1 VASNTD
7 DAKQAGAKPVLN
19 IPSSPESWETMAARF
34 MGLVGSAGTHF
45 YIDTSFLMWMTKIG
59 LAPRSEL
66 LRWLKEN
73 APGRT
78 HVPIWSAHEYARH
91 HVDETIIKDLG
102 ERISKLGRF
111 VDSTYA
117 DFRPFVDASNQA
129 GGEVEAETVLA
140 KTRSAVLQLSD
151 LVRFSR
157 SWHSMYPKHA
167 AEVIEFINLHAL
179 GSPQLYEYFR
189 DIQTLGAGRFMG
201 RIPPGFQDRNKKSR
215 TLEEN
220 GGETTET
227 VGSNRYGDLI
237 FWKEVLDHAHTQK
250 VQSIVIL
257 TNDRKNDWRFG
268 GASGPVSPGAKKPAS
283 QTHPMLSLEANIASG
298 VGAVI
303 LLDNVYFVSAIAAKF
318 ADETRALADLVL
330 VAELDARK
338 ATIAAHEESLAK
350 KKQEEASARG
360 YRFADAPSLDAS
372 QTKLRRALYESRAA
386 LPAELLGF
394 FGSQP
399 ATALNLRERLTH
411 SALESYGENDLV
423 SIARELHDHV
433 LRGDPGYRD
442 ALSDLV
448 TELRELPPKTASCFY
463 LGLLASMYLER
474 GSNAPKLP
482 PVSPIA
488 AQLFDHQQQPF
499 ADVPVQ
505 VLSSRMQKQLRMP
518 LYVPDSAA
526 PEIDVTFSFEPGA
539 PLANQLRMIRALGSD
554 LIVLAQPDETLR
566 LKAIF
571 GPTIGT
577 EPLLRKASELFGLP
591 LAQLRIDH
599 PQDVYNL
606 TDTIGFKRPIDVFRV
621 KE

>member
-1 VASNTD
+1 
-7 DAKQAGAKPVLN
+7 
-19 IPSSPESWETMAARF
+19 MAARF
-34 MGLVGSAGTHF
+34 IELVGSAGTHF

-59 LAPRSEL
+59 LTPRSEL
-66 LRWLKEN
+66 LGWLKEN
-73 APGRT
+73 ASGRT

-117 DFRPFVDASNQA
+117 DFRPFIDASNQA
-129 GGEVEAETVLA
+129 SGEIEAETVLA
-140 KTRSAVLQLSD
+140 KTRSAVLQLGE

-167 AEVIEFINLHAL
+167 AEVIEFINVHAL

-201 RIPPGFQDRNKKSR
+201 RIPPGFQDRNKKSK
-215 TLEEN
+215 TLDDN
-220 GGETTET
+220 GGEPTET
-227 VGSNRYGDLI
+227 IGSNRYGDLI
-237 FWKEVLDHAHTQK
+237 FWKEVLDHAHTEK

-268 GASGPVSPGAKKPAS
+268 GTGGPVSPGAKKPAS
-283 QTHPMLSLEANIASG
+283 QTHPMLSLEANIAAG
-298 VGAVI
+298 VKSVI
-303 LLDNVYFVSAIAAKF
+303 LLDNVHFVSAIAAKF
-318 ADETRALADLVL
+318 RGGTRALADVVL
-330 VAELDARK
+330 AVELDARK
-338 ATIAAHEESLAK
+338 AAIAAHEGSLAK
-350 KKQEEASARG
+350 QRKDEASAKG
-360 YRFADAPSLDAS
+360 YRFGDAASLDAS
-372 QTKLRRALYESRAA
+372 QTKLRRALYESRSA
-386 LPAELLGF
+386 LSAELFGF
-394 FGSQP
+394 FDSPP
-399 ATALNLRERLTH
+399 ATALNIRERLTH
-411 SALESYGENDLV
+411 SALESYGENELV
-423 SIARELHDHV
+423 NIARELHDRV
-433 LRGDPGYRD
+433 LSGEPGYRE

-474 GSNAPKLP
+474 GSNGAKLP
-482 PVSPIA
+482 PESSIA

-499 ADVPVQ
+499 AEIPLQ
-505 VLSSRMQKQLRMP
+505 VLRSRVQQQLRMP

-526 PEIDVTFSFEPGA
+526 PAIEVTFGFEPGA
-539 PLANQLRMIRALGSD
+539 PLVNELRIIRALGSD
-554 LIVLAQPDETLR
+554 LVVPAQPHETLR

-571 GPTIGT
+571 GPTIGA
-577 EPLLRKASELFGLP
+577 EPLLRKAAELFGLP
-591 LAQLRIDH
+591 LAQLRSER
-599 PQDVYNL
+599 QDIYSL